1 MLYPNLSVLLS
12 HGNIFMNYCHRCFT
26 MLFDVRTV
34 GVYLEV
40 NLGQR
45 GFKYNIALNYMKYRF
60 YLGELLILVAAKR
73 KQADYAYLL

>member
-1 MLYPNLSVLLS
+1 
-12 HGNIFMNYCHRCFT
+12 

-45 GFKYNIALNYMKYRF
+45 SFEYNIALNYYMWYRF
-60 YLGELLILVAAKR
+60 YLGKLLILVAAKV
-73 KQADYAYLL
+73 KMADYAYLLLSQR